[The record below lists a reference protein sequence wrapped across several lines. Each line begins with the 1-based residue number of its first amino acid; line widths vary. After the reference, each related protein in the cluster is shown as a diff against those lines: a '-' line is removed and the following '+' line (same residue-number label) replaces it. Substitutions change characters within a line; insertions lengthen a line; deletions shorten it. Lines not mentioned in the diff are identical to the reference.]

1 MTQYGVTEDGFVL
14 KGFAE
19 ILKSAQRRAIEA
31 FGPDIDLA
39 GTSVLTKLL
48 QATSDEDAMLWQRLE
63 DVYYSQFASTASGS
77 DLDLLGKDI
86 GVERNYLFAQGEAE
100 LTITGAETGRRYVLP
115 EGTVVLDNLSPPFTN
130 AYFTTA
136 PITLTKDQPTGTV
149 LLRAF
154 VAGAQGNIGP
164 QQLKHVDPDYL
175 ATQLHYPQTVQ
186 VKAVNQGA
194 FTQGDQTEDDTA
206 YRTRQLGFPRDMW
219 TLQSVRAAVLR
230 VRGVLDVLLSDPLG
244 GADVTKSI
252 FDEFNFGER
261 AFSGERKFGEPYF
274 FDVVVAH
281 EFARP
286 WRTTGPVTGIYE
298 QVRAQVDRVRPVG
311 IHPNII
317 EADHIE
323 IGLRATVIIEP
334 GLDPNS
340 LRAALL
346 DRLSRGV
353 GALRL
358 GGDVVFSQVMSLL
371 VDQPGVLDVRELRL
385 RRFPPAFGRITFGA
399 QPFQAEPIEVG
410 FGENLAL
417 GPTEIAQFRQ
427 DSLLIDLQVVG
438 R

>member
-14 KGFAE
+14 RGFTE
-19 ILKSAQRRAIEA
+19 ILKSAQRRAVEV

-48 QATSDEDAMLWQRLE
+48 QATSDEDAMLWKRLE
-63 DVYYSQFASTASGS
+63 DVYYSQFASTASGT
-77 DLDLLGKDI
+77 DLDLIGKDI
-86 GVERNYLFAQGEAE
+86 GVDRDYLFAQGQAE
-100 LTITGAETGRRYVLP
+100 LTITGAEPGRGYVLP
-115 EGTVVLDNLSPPFTN
+115 EGTVVLDDRAAPATN
-130 AYFTTA
+130 TYFLTA
-136 PITLTKDQPTGTV
+136 PLTLTKDAPTATV
-149 LLRAF
+149 LVRAF
-154 VAGAQGNIGP
+154 VAGAESNIGT
-164 QQLKHVDPDYL
+164 QHLKQVDPDYL
-175 ATQLHYPQTVQ
+175 LTQLHFPETVQ
-186 VKAVNQGA
+186 IKAVNPGA
-194 FTQGDQTEDDTA
+194 LTGGERTEGDTA
-206 YRTRQLGFPRDMW
+206 YRARQLGFPRDMW

-230 VRGVLDVLLSDPLG
+230 VRGVVDTLLSDTLG

-286 WRTTGPVTGIYE
+286 WRTTGSVTGIYE
-298 QVRAQVDRVRPVG
+298 QVKAEVDRVRPVG
-311 IHPNII
+311 IYPNII

-334 GLDPNS
+334 GLESNS

-346 DRLSRGV
+346 DRLSRSV

-358 GGDVVFSQVMSLL
+358 GSDVVFSQVMSLL

-385 RRFPPAFGRITFGA
+385 RRFPPAFGRITFGSEL
-399 QPFQAEPIEVG
+399 FQAEPIEVG

-417 GPTEIAQFRQ
+417 GATEIAQFRQ
-427 DSLLIDLQVVG
+427 DSLLLDLQVVG